1 MRRRPLR
8 PRPVPR
14 APRRRA
20 GKARPPAR
28 GQRLEARR
36 GARHGGTGGRTVGR
50 RPVSNER
57 PPGRDPAATLRTALG
72 AAGIQVVASLPD
84 SWLSPLLTALD
95 ADPRIRHVKVTRE
108 DDALGIAAGAALAG
122 GLGAVVCQ
130 NAGLLVGANALAGYV
145 HLHELPLLV
154 LAAQRGD
161 VDDGFYYQAY
171 KGRVVPP
178 VLDAIGVPY
187 HRVRGGADPR
197 LVTAA
202 AGQARLHRRPVVLL
216 LDRESLLGEDA
227 R

>member
-1 MRRRPLR
+1 MTSEHLTSEP
-8 PRPVPR
+8 
-14 APRRRA
+14 
-20 GKARPPAR
+20 
-28 GQRLEARR
+28 
-36 GARHGGTGGRTVGR
+36 
-50 RPVSNER
+50 
-57 PPGRDPAATLRTALG
+57 PPGRDAAGTLRTALG
-72 AAGIQVVASLPD
+72 EAGIEVVASLPD

-161 VDDGFYYQAY
+161 IDDGFYYQAY

-187 HRVRGGADPR
+187 HRMRGGADPR
-197 LVTAA
+197 MVIAA
-202 AGQARLHRRPVVLL
+202 ADQARLHRRPVVLL
-216 LDRESLLGEDA
+216 LDRESLLGEGA